1 MVLDLLRIS
10 SSKTVSDFFHNEAK
24 SSSHFLEADIDRIYK
39 NLSALLNYEV
49 YKKSD
54 IPLEYH
60 YQKNVRIGG
69 E

>member
-1 MVLDLLRIS
+1 MKNDPPWTYIRLFSFSED
-10 SSKTVSDFFHNEAK
+10 
-24 SSSHFLEADIDRIYK
+24 DIDRIYR
-39 NLSALLNYEV
+39 NLSAISNYEV

-69 E
+69 K

>member
-10 SSKTVSDFFHNEAK
+10 SSKTVSDSFHTGANF
-24 SSSHFLEADIDRIYK
+24 SSHFLEKDIDRIYR
-39 NLSALLNYEV
+39 NLSILPDYEV